1 MIDPYQDM
9 LNEFFQEY
17 PEYKEWEDHFVCDFG
32 SLEDL
37 IAYFPDWWEDRYD
50 KMSYEEIA
58 HEWREHNNCRI
69 ITFDRGGGKLWLLFT
84 GVEA

>member
-1 MIDPYQDM
+1 MTFDPYQDM

-17 PEYKEWEDHFVCDFG
+17 PEYKEWEDHFVCDFK

-37 IAYFPDWWEDRYD
+37 IGYFPDWWEDRYD
-50 KMSYEEIA
+50 KYNMSYEEIA
-58 HEWREHNNCRI
+58 HEWREHNNCLI
-69 ITFDRGGGKLWLLFT
+69 IDFKDRWLLFA